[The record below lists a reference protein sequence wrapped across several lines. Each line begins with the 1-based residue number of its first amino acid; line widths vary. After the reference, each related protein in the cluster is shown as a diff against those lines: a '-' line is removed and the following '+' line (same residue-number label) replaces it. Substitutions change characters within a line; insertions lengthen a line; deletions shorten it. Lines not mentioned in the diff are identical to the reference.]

1 MLVPEQILRAIDTA
15 ADRLINVSRQIHN
28 KPELRFEERFAA
40 QTLTRALTAF
50 GLTAQRPVGGLETA
64 FRAEFGGQGG
74 PKVAILA
81 EYDALPNGHACGHNL
96 IAGAA
101 LGAAVGLAAV
111 REQLPGQVV
120 LLGTPGEEGGGGKVI
135 LLEQGAFADVDAAM
149 MFHPFDR
156 TILAN
161 PALAN
166 QTVTFTFYGKNS
178 HAAAA
183 PWDGYSA
190 LSGVIQMFNL
200 IDNARIHFRDGT
212 RIHGIIT
219 EGGKAVN
226 IIPQMAQA
234 IFSVRAFKAD
244 YLAQVSERVV
254 KCAEAAAAATGTRV
268 EIEVRRG
275 YKDMRDNM
283 TMACRFGEH
292 LHTLGMS
299 FQERDATAGFGST
312 DMGDVSYVVPAIHP
326 YLAIC
331 DIGETMCHQ
340 DAFVERANSPRGYQA
355 MLCAAKAM
363 ALTAY
368 DLLTQPE
375 FLAAVKAEWSGFQAK
390 AP

>member
-1 MLVPEQILRAIDTA
+1 MSIPAQILHAIDNA
-15 ADRLINVSRQIHN
+15 AERLIDVSRQIHDT
-28 KPELRFEERFAA
+28 PELRFEEHFAA
-40 QTLTRALTAF
+40 QTLTQALTAF
-50 GLTAQRPVGGLETA
+50 ELKAQRPVGGLETA
-64 FRAEFGGQGG
+64 FRAEFGGKAR
-74 PKVAILA
+74 PKIAILA

-111 REQLPGQVV
+111 RQQLPGQVV
-120 LLGTPGEEGGGGKVI
+120 LLGTPAEEGGGGKVI
-135 LLEQGAFADVDAAM
+135 LVEQEAFAGVDAAM

-156 TILAN
+156 NLLTN

-166 QTVTFTFYGKNS
+166 QFITLTFYGKNS

-190 LSGVIQMFNL
+190 LSGVIQTFNL

-234 IFSVRAFKAD
+234 MFSVRAFASD

-268 EIEVRRG
+268 EVEVRRG
-275 YKDMRDNM
+275 YKNMRDNL
-283 TMACRFGEH
+283 TMVRRFGEH
-292 LHTLGMS
+292 LQALGVH
-299 FQERDATAGFGST
+299 FQERDPSAGFGST
-312 DMGDVSYVVPAIHP
+312 DMGDVSYAVPAIHP

-340 DAFVERANSPRGYQA
+340 DAFVECANSQRGYQA
-355 MLCAAKAM
+355 MLHAAKAM
-363 ALTAY
+363 ALTTY

-375 FLAAVKAEWSGFQAK
+375 FLAAVKAEWAQQQ
-390 AP
+390 

>member
-1 MLVPEQILRAIDTA
+1 MSIPEQILHAIDA
-15 ADRLINVSRQIHN
+15 AAEQLIDVSRQIHDT
-28 KPELRFEERFAA
+28 PELRFEERFAV
-40 QTLTRALTAF
+40 QTLTQALAGF
-50 GLTAQRPVGGLETA
+50 HIPAQQPVGGLETA
-64 FRAEFGGQGG
+64 FRAEFGGREG

-111 REQLPGQVV
+111 RTQLPGQVV

-135 LLEQGAFADVDAAM
+135 LIEQGAFTDVDAAM

-156 TILAN
+156 TMLVN

-166 QTVTFTFYGKNS
+166 QYLTLTFYGKNS

-190 LSGVIQMFNL
+190 LSGVIQTFNL

-226 IIPQMAQA
+226 VIPQTAQA
-234 IFSVRAFKAD
+234 MFSVRAFKAD
-244 YLAQVSERVV
+244 YLAQVSERVI
-254 KCAEAAAAATGTRV
+254 KCAEAAAIATGTRV
-268 EIEVRRG
+268 EVNVRRG
-275 YKDMRDNM
+275 YKDMRDNL
-283 TMACRFGEH
+283 TLVRHFGEH
-292 LHTLGMS
+292 LQALGVS
-299 FQERDATAGFGST
+299 VQERDPSAGFGST
-312 DMGDVSYVVPAIHP
+312 DMGDVSHVVPAMHP

-331 DIGETMCHQ
+331 DIGDTMCHQ
-340 DAFVERANSPRGYQA
+340 DAFVERAASQRGYQT
-355 MLCAAKAM
+355 MLHAAKAM
-363 ALTAY
+363 ALTTY
-368 DLLTQPE
+368 ELLTQPE
-375 FLAAVKAEWSGFQAK
+375 FLAAVKAEWTHNQA
-390 AP
+390 

>member
-1 MLVPEQILRAIDTA
+1 MSIPEQILHAIDVA
-15 ADRLINVSRQIHN
+15 AERLIDVSRQIHDT
-28 KPELRFEERFAA
+28 PELRFEERFAA
-40 QTLTRALTAF
+40 KTLTQALAGF
-50 GLTAQRPVGGLETA
+50 NIPAQQPIGELETA
-64 FRAEFGGQGG
+64 FRAEFGGREG

-111 REQLPGQVV
+111 RTQLPGQVV
-120 LLGTPGEEGGGGKVI
+120 LLGTPGEEGGGGKVMLI
-135 LLEQGAFADVDAAM
+135 EQGAFAGVDAAM

-156 TILAN
+156 TMLVN

-166 QTVTFTFYGKNS
+166 QYLTFTFHGKNS

-190 LSGVIQMFNL
+190 LSGVIQTFNL

-226 IIPQMAQA
+226 VIPQTAQA
-234 IFSVRAFKAD
+234 MFSVRAFQAD
-244 YLAQVSERVV
+244 YLAQVSERVI
-254 KCAEAAAAATGTRV
+254 KCAEAAAVATGTRV
-268 EIEVRRG
+268 EVNVRRG

-283 TMACRFGEH
+283 TLARRFGQH
-292 LHTLGMS
+292 LQALGVS
-299 FQERDATAGFGST
+299 FQERDPSAGFGST
-312 DMGDVSYVVPAIHP
+312 DMGDVSHVVPAIHP

-331 DIGETMCHQ
+331 DIGDTMCHQ
-340 DAFVERANSPRGYQA
+340 DAFVERATSPRGYQT
-355 MLCAAKAM
+355 MLHAAKAM
-363 ALTAY
+363 ALTTY
-368 DLLTQPE
+368 ELLTQPE
-375 FLAAVKAEWSGFQAK
+375 LLAAVKAEWAQNRS
-390 AP
+390 

>member
-1 MLVPEQILRAIDTA
+1 MSIPEQIFHAIDTA
-15 ADRLINVSRQIHN
+15 AEQLIDISRQIHDT
-28 KPELRFEERFAA
+28 PELRFEERFAA
-40 QTLTRALTAF
+40 QTLTQALAGF
-50 GLTAQRPVGGLETA
+50 NIPAQQPVGGLETA
-64 FRAEFGGQGG
+64 FRAEFGRREG

-111 REQLPGQVV
+111 RTQLPGQVV

-135 LLEQGAFADVDAAM
+135 LIEHGAFTGVDAAM

-156 TILAN
+156 TVLVN

-166 QTVTFTFYGKNS
+166 QYLTLTFHGKNS

-190 LSGVIQMFNL
+190 LSGVIQTFNL

-226 IIPQMAQA
+226 VIPQTAQA
-234 IFSVRAFKAD
+234 MFSVRAFKAD
-244 YLAQVSERVV
+244 YLAQVSERVI
-254 KCAEAAAAATGTRV
+254 KCAEAAATATGTRV
-268 EIEVRRG
+268 EVNVRRG
-275 YKDMRDNM
+275 YKDMRDNL
-283 TMACRFGEH
+283 TLVRRFGEH
-292 LHTLGMS
+292 LQALGVS
-299 FQERDATAGFGST
+299 VQERDPSAGFGST
-312 DMGDVSYVVPAIHP
+312 DMGDVSHVVPAIHP

-331 DIGETMCHQ
+331 DIGDTMCHQ
-340 DAFVERANSPRGYQA
+340 DAFVERAASQRGYQT
-355 MLCAAKAM
+355 MLHAAKAM
-363 ALTAY
+363 ALTTY
-368 DLLTQPE
+368 ELLTQSE
-375 FLAAVKAEWSGFQAK
+375 FLAAVKAEWTHNQS
-390 AP
+390 

>member
-1 MLVPEQILRAIDTA
+1 MSIPEQILHAIDA
-15 ADRLINVSRQIHN
+15 AAKQLIDVSRQIHDT
-28 KPELRFEERFAA
+28 PELRFEEQFAA
-40 QTLTRALTAF
+40 RTLTQALAGF
-50 GLTAQRPVGGLETA
+50 NIPAQQPVGGLETA
-64 FRAEFGGQGG
+64 FRTEFGGHEG

-111 REQLPGQVV
+111 RTQLPGQVV

-135 LLEQGAFADVDAAM
+135 LIEQGAFTDIDAAM

-156 TILAN
+156 TVLVN

-166 QTVTFTFYGKNS
+166 QYLTFTFHGKNS

-190 LSGVIQMFNL
+190 LSGVIQTFNL

-226 IIPQMAQA
+226 VIPQIAQA
-234 IFSVRAFKAD
+234 MFSVRAFQAD
-244 YLAQVSERVV
+244 YLAQVSERVI
-254 KCAEAAAAATGTRV
+254 KCAEAAAIATGTRV
-268 EIEVRRG
+268 EVNVRRG
-275 YKDMRDNM
+275 YKDMRDNL
-283 TMACRFGEH
+283 TLVRRFGEH
-292 LHTLGMS
+292 LQALGMS
-299 FQERDATAGFGST
+299 VQERDPSAGFGST
-312 DMGDVSYVVPAIHP
+312 DMGDVSHVVPAIHP

-331 DIGETMCHQ
+331 DIGDTMCHQ
-340 DAFVERANSPRGYQA
+340 DAFVERAASQRGYQT
-355 MLCAAKAM
+355 MLSAAKAM
-363 ALTAY
+363 ALTTY
-368 DLLTQPE
+368 ELLTQPE
-375 FLAAVKAEWSGFQAK
+375 FLSAVKAEWTHNQS
-390 AP
+390 

>member
-1 MLVPEQILRAIDTA
+1 MSVSEQILHAIDTA
-15 ADRLINVSRQIHN
+15 AEQLIDVSHQIHDT
-28 KPELRFEERFAA
+28 PELRFEERFAA
-40 QTLTRALTAF
+40 QTLTQALASF
-50 GLTAQRPVGGLETA
+50 NIPAQQPVGGLETA
-64 FRAEFGGQGG
+64 FRAEFGGREE

-111 REQLPGQVV
+111 RTQLPGQVV

-135 LLEQGAFADVDAAM
+135 LIEQGAFTDIDAAM

-156 TILAN
+156 TILVN

-166 QTVTFTFYGKNS
+166 QYLTLTFHGKNS

-190 LSGVIQMFNL
+190 LSGVIQTFNL

-226 IIPQMAQA
+226 VIPQIAQA
-234 IFSVRAFKAD
+234 MFSVRAFQAD
-244 YLAQVSERVV
+244 YLAQVSERVI
-254 KCAEAAAAATGTRV
+254 KCAEAAAIATGTRV
-268 EIEVRRG
+268 EVNVRRG
-275 YKDMRDNM
+275 YKDMRDNL
-283 TMACRFGEH
+283 TLVRRFGEH
-292 LHTLGMS
+292 LQALGVS
-299 FQERDATAGFGST
+299 VQERDPSAGFGST
-312 DMGDVSYVVPAIHP
+312 DMGDVSHVVPAIHP

-331 DIGETMCHQ
+331 DIGDTMCHQ
-340 DAFVERANSPRGYQA
+340 DAFVERAASQRGYQT
-355 MLCAAKAM
+355 MLSAAKAM
-363 ALTAY
+363 ALTTY
-368 DLLTQPE
+368 ELLTQPE
-375 FLAAVKAEWSGFQAK
+375 FLAAVKAEWTHNQS
-390 AP
+390 